1 MICKVHL
8 LDNVGAAWRGAARA
22 FACGV
27 RMDGRT
33 TGPVVTG
40 TSTPLVGRRDALA
53 ALRGAMAASRRDGFQ
68 FLALAG
74 EPGAGKTRLLG
85 ELAAMAGADGFTSLW
100 GRAAEYEQMLPYS
113 ALVDALDDHLDARR
127 EEVVRA
133 VGAGQAALLSGVF
146 PGLAAEGAPAAD
158 EPALA
163 DDRSGLAR
171 YRLYRAVR
179 HLVGAL
185 AGPSGLLLVLDDVH
199 WADDGTI
206 EFLDHMVRHPPAGPV
221 LMAVAFRPAQ
231 AAPRVARLAAAAGP
245 RGHEVVV
252 GPLSAAEVR
261 QFLGPQVSRGRS
273 MALYEASGGN
283 PFYLEALARMDGT
296 DVTELPPTVLAALQ
310 VELADLSPGALLVA
324 QAAAVAADEFEPA
337 VAAVAAEVPPAV
349 TLAALDE
356 LVERDIVRSAG
367 GRFRFRHPLVRRA
380 VYESAAAGWR
390 LGAHARI
397 AAHLAELGAPATVQ
411 AHHVEHSGSFGDRR
425 AVEVLVEAARAVTAH
440 APATS
445 AHWLQAALRL
455 MPDDAAAREERLALM
470 LELSWAQGISGR
482 LAEGRDTARELL
494 RMLPDDDYPRRG
506 RAARVCA
513 LMERQL
519 DRPQEARALLLDELS
534 RMPNPRAA
542 AAVPMRMRLVAES
555 MMRVDFR
562 AAQAVLD
569 LMPDNADDWEPGLA
583 VAVAALRP
591 MPALAARRIDDAL
604 RYADIAGKLLADA
617 PDEHLSE
624 WLDAIAWLCW
634 AESYLGRYGDAL
646 RHFDRAAAVARSTGQ
661 TYILTNL
668 LAGRAKTLVATGRLA
683 EARATAEESVECA
696 RLLDSGQQLVFALT
710 QLCLAESWSGDDEA
724 AIRAG
729 EEAVRC
735 GVGAG
740 ETWEATARYARGQAL
755 VNAGRFAEG
764 VEAVLDACNRFDSP
778 RVDPGTLLQ
787 ACEALAY
794 ADASRET
801 SAVAG
806 AVLGV
811 GTGTEAGAEA
821 VARAGQWAA
830 LAVRLE
836 EPRLPAYC
844 GFASLARAHAL
855 SREDPS
861 AAAAA
866 AEEAARALAA
876 GERRLDAGRALLT
889 AGLAHLGAPGGRSR
903 ARENL
908 RAAAEI
914 FDSCGARALKARTER
929 ELRRLGVRV
938 GGGATTAASG
948 EAARFGLSPRELEVA
963 LLVAEGLTNQQVA
976 ERLFLSVRTVE
987 THLSRIFAKLEVT
1000 SRVGVATAL
1009 TR

>member
-1 MICKVHL
+1 
-8 LDNVGAAWRGAARA
+8 
-22 FACGV
+22 
-27 RMDGRT
+27 MDGRT
-33 TGPVVTG
+33 AGSVVTG
-40 TSTPLVGRRDALA
+40 TSVPLVGRRDALT

-85 ELAAMAGADGFTSLW
+85 ELAAMAGGDGFTPLW

-113 ALVDALDDHLDARR
+113 ALVDALDDHLDTRR
-127 EEVVRA
+127 EDVVRS
-133 VGAGQAALLSGVF
+133 VGSGQAALLSGVF
-146 PGLAAEGAPAAD
+146 PGLAADAAPAGD

-185 AGPSGLLLVLDDVH
+185 AGPTGLLLVLDDVH
-199 WADDGTI
+199 WADDGTL
-206 EFLDHMVRHPPAGPV
+206 EFLDHVVRHPPAGPV
-221 LMAVAFRPAQ
+221 LMAVSFRPAQ

-261 QFLGPQVSRGRS
+261 QFLGPDVSRGRG

-283 PFYLEALARMDGT
+283 PFYLEALARMGGT
-296 DVTELPPTVLAALQ
+296 DVAELPPTVLAALQ
-310 VELADLSPGALLVA
+310 VELGDLSPGALLVA
-324 QAAAVAADEFEPA
+324 QAAAVTADEFEPA
-337 VAAVAAEVPPAV
+337 IAAVAGEVPPAA

-411 AHHVEHSGSFGDRR
+411 AHHVEHSGSFGDQR
-425 AVEVLVEAARAVTAH
+425 AVEVLVAAARAVTAH

-455 MPDDAAAREERLALM
+455 MPDDAATREDRLALM
-470 LELSWAQGISGR
+470 MELSWAQGISGR

-494 RMLPDDDYPRRG
+494 RTLPEDDHPRRG

-591 MPALAARRIDDAL
+591 MPALAARRTDDAL
-604 RYADIAGKLLADA
+604 RYAEIAGKLLADA
-617 PDEHLSE
+617 PDDHLSE

-634 AESYLGRYGDAL
+634 AESYLGRYGEAL

-683 EARATAEESVECA
+683 EARATTEESVEGA

-710 QLCLAESWSGDDEA
+710 QVCLAESWSGDDEA
-724 AIRAG
+724 ALRAG
-729 EEAVRC
+729 DEAVRC

-740 ETWEATARYARGQAL
+740 ETWEANARYARGQAL
-755 VNAGRFAEG
+755 VNAGRFADG
-764 VEAVLDACNRFDSP
+764 IEAVLDACNRFESP
-778 RVDPGTLLQ
+778 RLDPGTLLQ
-787 ACEALAY
+787 ACETLAY
-794 ADASRET
+794 AEAAQAADAKT
-801 SAVAG
+801 D
-806 AVLGV
+806 
-811 GTGTEAGAEA
+811 TKTEAEA
-821 VARAGQWAA
+821 AARAAQWAELA
-830 LAVRLE
+830 LRLE

-844 GFASLARAHAL
+844 GFAALARAHAL
-855 SREDPS
+855 CRRDPH
-861 AAAAA
+861 AAAEA
-866 AEEAARALAA
+866 AEEAARLLAA
-876 GERRLDAGRALLT
+876 GERRLDAGRALFT
-889 AGLAHLGAPGGRSR
+889 AGLARLGTPGGRSR
-903 ARENL
+903 AREHL
-908 RAAAEI
+908 RAAAEV
-914 FDSCGARALKARTER
+914 FDACGARALKARTER

-938 GGGATTAASG
+938 GGGASTATGG

-1009 TR
+1009 KR

>member
-1 MICKVHL
+1 
-8 LDNVGAAWRGAARA
+8 
-22 FACGV
+22 
-27 RMDGRT
+27 MDGRT

-40 TSTPLVGRRDALA
+40 TSAPLVGRRDALA
-53 ALRGAMAASRRDGFQ
+53 ALRGALAASRRDGFQ

-85 ELAAMAGADGFTSLW
+85 ELAAMAGGDGFTPLW

-127 EEVVRA
+127 EEVVRT
-133 VGAGQAALLSGVF
+133 VGSGQAALLSGVF
-146 PGLAAEGAPAAD
+146 PGLAADDAPIGGALPGD

-179 HLVGAL
+179 HLVGGL
-185 AGPSGLLLVLDDVH
+185 AGTAGLLLVLDDVH
-199 WADDGTI
+199 WSDDGTL
-206 EFLDHMVRHPPAGPV
+206 EFLDHVVRHPPAGPV
-221 LMAVAFRPAQ
+221 LMAVAYRPAQ

-245 RGHEVVV
+245 RGHEVAV

-261 QFLGPQVSRGRS
+261 QFLGPDVSRGRGT
-273 MALYEASGGN
+273 ALYEASGGN
-283 PFYLEALARMDGT
+283 PFYLEALARMGGT

-310 VELADLSPGALLVA
+310 VELGDLSPGALLVA

-337 VAAVAAEVPPAV
+337 VAAVAAEVPPAA

-356 LVERDIVRSAG
+356 LVERDIVRSTG

-425 AVEVLVEAARAVTAH
+425 AVEVLVDAARAVTAH

-455 MPDDAAAREERLALM
+455 MPDDAAAREDRLALM

-494 RMLPDDDYPRRG
+494 RMLPEDDYPRRG

-591 MPALAARRIDDAL
+591 MPALAARRTDDAM
-604 RYADIAGKLLADA
+604 RYAEIAGKLLADA

-634 AESYLGRYGDAL
+634 AESYLGRYGEAL

-683 EARATAEESVECA
+683 EARATAEESVEGA

-724 AIRAG
+724 AVRAG

-755 VNAGRFAEG
+755 VNAGRFADG

-787 ACEALAY
+787 ACETLAY

-801 SAVAG
+801 STGVDAG
-806 AVLGV
+806 AGTGV
-811 GTGTEAGAEA
+811 GTGVDAGAGTEAA
-821 VARAGQWAA
+821 ARAAQWAA

-844 GFASLARAHAL
+844 GFAALARAHAL
-855 SREDPS
+855 ARQDPS
-861 AAAAA
+861 AAAQA
-866 AEEAARALAA
+866 AEEAARLLAA

-889 AGLAHLGAPGGRSR
+889 AGLAHLGVPGGRSR

-908 RAAAEI
+908 RAAAEV

-938 GGGATTAASG
+938 GGGATTAAGG

-976 ERLFLSVRTVE
+976 QRLFLSVRTVE

>member
-1 MICKVHL
+1 
-8 LDNVGAAWRGAARA
+8 
-22 FACGV
+22 
-27 RMDGRT
+27 MDGRT
-33 TGPVVTG
+33 AGPVVTG
-40 TSTPLVGRRDALA
+40 TSAPLVGRQDALT

-68 FLALAG
+68 FLALVG

-85 ELAAMAGADGFTSLW
+85 ELAAMAGGNGFTPLW

-127 EEVVRA
+127 EEVVRT
-133 VGAGQAALLSGVF
+133 VGSGPAALLSGVF
-146 PGLAAEGAPAAD
+146 PGLAADGGPAGD

-185 AGPSGLLLVLDDVH
+185 AGSTGLLLVLDDVH
-199 WADDGTI
+199 WADDGTL
-206 EFLDHMVRHPPAGPV
+206 EFLDHVVRHPPTGPV

-245 RGHEVVV
+245 RGHEVAV

-261 QFLGPQVSRGRS
+261 QFLGPDVSRGRG

-283 PFYLEALARMDGT
+283 PFYLEALARMGGT
-296 DVTELPPTVLAALQ
+296 DVAELPPTVLAALQ
-310 VELADLSPGALLVA
+310 IELGDLSPGALLVA

-337 VAAVAAEVPPAV
+337 VAAVAAEVPPPA

-411 AHHVEHSGSFGDRR
+411 AHHVEHSGSFGDQR
-425 AVEVLVEAARAVTAH
+425 AVEVLVAAARAVTAH

-455 MPDDAAAREERLALM
+455 MPDDAANREDRLALM

-482 LAEGRDTARELL
+482 LAEGRDTARDLL
-494 RMLPDDDYPRRG
+494 RRLPEDDYPRRG

-569 LMPDNADDWEPGLA
+569 LMPDSADDWEPGLA

-591 MPALAARRIDDAL
+591 MPALAARRTDDAL
-604 RYADIAGKLLADA
+604 RYAEIAGKLLADA

-634 AESYLGRYGDAL
+634 AESYLGRYGEAL

-683 EARATAEESVECA
+683 EARATAEESVEGA

-710 QLCLAESWSGDDEA
+710 QVCLAESWSGDDEA
-724 AIRAG
+724 ALRAG

-755 VNAGRFAEG
+755 INAGRYAEG
-764 VEAVLDACNRFDSP
+764 VEAVLDACNRFESP

-787 ACEALAY
+787 ACETLAY
-794 ADASRET
+794 ADAARET
-801 SAVAG
+801 SAEAD
-806 AVLGV
+806 AE
-811 GTGTEAGAEA
+811 GT
-821 VARAGQWAA
+821 ARAAQWAA

-844 GFASLARAHAL
+844 GFAALARSHAL
-855 SREDPS
+855 SRQDPG
-861 AAAAA
+861 AAAEA
-866 AEEAARALAA
+866 AEEAARLLTV

-889 AGLAHLGAPGGRSR
+889 AGLAHLAAPGGRSR
-903 ARENL
+903 AREHL
-908 RAAAEI
+908 RAAAEV
-914 FDSCGARALKARTER
+914 FDACGARALKARTER

-938 GGGATTAASG
+938 GGGATTAAG
-948 EAARFGLSPRELEVA
+948 GDAARFGLSPRELEVA

>member
-1 MICKVHL
+1 
-8 LDNVGAAWRGAARA
+8 
-22 FACGV
+22 
-27 RMDGRT
+27 
-33 TGPVVTG
+33 
-40 TSTPLVGRRDALA
+40 
-53 ALRGAMAASRRDGFQ
+53 MAASRRDGFQ
-68 FLALAG
+68 FLALVG

-85 ELAAMAGADGFTSLW
+85 ELMAMAGRDGFTPLW

-127 EEVVRA
+127 DEVTRA
-133 VGAGQAALLSGVF
+133 VGTGQAALLSGVF
-146 PGLAAEGAPAAD
+146 PGLASGGGPAGD
-158 EPALA
+158 EPALS

-199 WADDGTI
+199 WADDGTM
-206 EFLDHMVRHPPAGPV
+206 EFLDHVVRHPPAGPV
-221 LMAVAFRPAQ
+221 LMAVAYRPAQ

-245 RGHEVVV
+245 RGHEVAV

-261 QFLGPQVSRGRS
+261 QFLGPGVSRGRGT
-273 MALYEASGGN
+273 ALYEASGGN
-283 PFYLEALARMDGT
+283 PFYLEALARMGGT
-296 DVTELPPTVLAALQ
+296 DVAELPPTMLAALQ
-310 VELADLSPGALLVA
+310 VELGDLSPGALLVA

-337 VAAVAAEVPPAV
+337 IAAVAAEVPPEGM
-349 TLAALDE
+349 LAALDE

-411 AHHVEHSGSFGDRR
+411 AHHVEHSGSFGDQR
-425 AVEVLVEAARAVTAH
+425 AAEVLVAAARAVTAH
-440 APATS
+440 APAAS

-455 MPDDAAAREERLALM
+455 MPDDAAAREGRLALM
-470 LELSWAQGISGR
+470 MELSWAQGISGR

-494 RMLPDDDYPRRG
+494 RMLPEDDYPRRG

-519 DRPQEARALLLDELS
+519 DRPHEARALLLDELS

-591 MPALAARRIDDAL
+591 MPALAAGRTDDAL
-604 RYADIAGKLLADA
+604 RYAEIAGKLLADA

-634 AESYLGRYGDAL
+634 AESHLGRYGEAL

-661 TYILTNL
+661 SYILTNL
-668 LAGRAKTLVATGRLA
+668 LAGRAKTLVAMGRLA
-683 EARATAEESVECA
+683 EAAATAEESVEGA

-710 QLCLAESWSGDDEA
+710 QVCLVESWSGDDDA
-724 AIRAG
+724 ALRAG
-729 EEAVRC
+729 EEAVHR

-755 VNAGRFAEG
+755 VNAGRYAEG
-764 VEAVLDACNRFDSP
+764 VEAVLDACNRFESP
-778 RVDPGTLLQ
+778 RLDPGTLLQ
-787 ACEALAY
+787 ACETLAY
-794 ADASRET
+794 ADASLSTGT
-801 SAVAG
+801 STGTGAG
-806 AVLGV
+806 TGA
-811 GTGTEAGAEA
+811 GTGTETPADASAGA
-821 VARAGQWAA
+821 ARWAA
-830 LAVRLE
+830 LAARLE
-836 EPRLPAYC
+836 DPRLPAYC
-844 GFASLARAHAL
+844 GFAALARAHAL
-855 SREDPS
+855 SRRDPG

-866 AEEAARALAA
+866 AEEAAAQLGT

-889 AGLAHLGAPGGRSR
+889 AGLARLGTPDGRAR
-903 ARENL
+903 AREHL

-938 GGGATTAASG
+938 GGGATTAAG
-948 EAARFGLSPRELEVA
+948 GDAPRFGLSPRELEVA

-1009 TR
+1009 KR

>member
-1 MICKVHL
+1 
-8 LDNVGAAWRGAARA
+8 
-22 FACGV
+22 
-27 RMDGRT
+27 MDGRT
-33 TGPVVTG
+33 AGPVVTG
-40 TSTPLVGRRDALA
+40 MSVPLVGRRDALT
-53 ALRGAMAASRRDGFQ
+53 ALRGAMAASHRDGFQ

-85 ELAAMAGADGFTSLW
+85 ELAAMAGENGFTALW

-127 EEVVRA
+127 EEVVRT
-133 VGAGQAALLSGVF
+133 VGSGQATLLSGVF
-146 PGLAAEGAPAAD
+146 PGLAAGGAPAGD

-185 AGPSGLLLVLDDVH
+185 AEPTGLLLVLDDVH
-199 WADDGTI
+199 WADDGTL
-206 EFLDHMVRHPPAGPV
+206 EFLDHVVRHPPAGPV
-221 LMAVAFRPAQ
+221 LMAVAYRPAQ
-231 AAPRVARLAAAAGP
+231 AAPRVATLAAAAGP

-261 QFLGPQVSRGRS
+261 QFLGPDVSRGRGT
-273 MALYEASGGN
+273 ALYEASGGN
-283 PFYLEALARMDGT
+283 PFYLEALARMGGT

-310 VELADLSPGALLVA
+310 VELGDLSPGALLVA

-337 VAAVAAEVPPAV
+337 VAAVAAELPPDA

-367 GRFRFRHPLVRRA
+367 ARFRFRHPLVRRA

-397 AAHLAELGAPATVQ
+397 AARLAELGAPATVR
-411 AHHVEHSGSFGDRR
+411 AHHVEHSGSFGDLP
-425 AVEVLVEAARAVTAH
+425 AVEVLVAAARAVTAH

-455 MPDDAAAREERLALM
+455 MPDDAGAREDRLALM

-494 RMLPDDDYPRRG
+494 RMLPEDDYPRRG

-534 RMPNPRAA
+534 RLPNPRAA

-591 MPALAARRIDDAL
+591 MPALAARRTDDAL
-604 RYADIAGKLLADA
+604 RYAEIAGKLLADA

-634 AESYLGRYGDAL
+634 AESYLGRYGEAL
-646 RHFDRAAAVARSTGQ
+646 RHFDRAASVARSTGQ

-683 EARATAEESVECA
+683 EARATAEESVEGA

-724 AIRAG
+724 ALRAG

-755 VNAGRFAEG
+755 VNAGRFADG
-764 VEAVLDACNRFDSP
+764 VEAVLDACNRFESP

-787 ACEALAY
+787 ASETLAY

-801 SAVAG
+801 
-806 AVLGV
+806 
-811 GTGTEAGAEA
+811 GTEAGTGIGTGIATGTGAGADTEA
-821 VARAGQWAA
+821 SARAAQWAA

-836 EPRLPAYC
+836 DPRLPAYC
-844 GFASLARAHAL
+844 GFAALARAHAL
-855 SREDPS
+855 SRRDPS
-861 AAAAA
+861 SAAAA
-866 AEEAARALAA
+866 AEEAARLLGA

-889 AGLAHLGAPGGRSR
+889 AGLAHLGTPGGRSR

-908 RAAAEI
+908 RAAAEV
-914 FDSCGARALKARTER
+914 FDACGARGLKARTER

-938 GGGATTAASG
+938 GGGATTAPGGQAT
-948 EAARFGLSPRELEVA
+948 RFGLSPRELEVA
-963 LLVAEGLTNQQVA
+963 QLVAEGLTNQQVA

-987 THLSRIFAKLEVT
+987 THLSRIFTKLEVT

>member
-1 MICKVHL
+1 M
-8 LDNVGAAWRGAARA
+8 N
-22 FACGV
+22 
-27 RMDGRT
+27 GRT
-33 TGPVVTG
+33 AGPVVSG
-40 TSTPLVGRRDALA
+40 TSTPLVGRQDALA
-53 ALRGAMAASRRDGFQ
+53 ALRGAITASRRDGFQ
-68 FLALAG
+68 FLALTG

-85 ELAAMAGADGFTSLW
+85 ELAAMAGRDGFTPLW
-100 GRAAEYEQMLPYS
+100 GRAAEYEQILPYS
-113 ALVDALDDHLDARR
+113 ALVDALDDHLDTRR
-127 EEVVRA
+127 QEVARA

-146 PGLAAEGAPAAD
+146 PGLAAGELSPED

-179 HLVGAL
+179 QLVGVL

-199 WADDGTI
+199 WADDGTM
-206 EFLDHMVRHPPAGPV
+206 EFLEHVVRHPPAGRV
-221 LMAVAFRPAQ
+221 LMAVAYRPAQ
-231 AAPRVARLAAAAGP
+231 AAPRVARLAATAGS
-245 RGHEVVV
+245 RGHEVAV
-252 GPLSAAEVR
+252 GPLSATEVR
-261 QFLGPQVSRGRS
+261 QFLGPGVGRGRG

-296 DVTELPPTVLAALQ
+296 DVTELPPTALAALR
-310 VELADLSPGALLVA
+310 VELGDLTPGALLVA
-324 QAAAVAADEFEPA
+324 QAAAVAADEFEPTI
-337 VAAVAAEVPPAV
+337 AAVAAQVPPAA

-356 LVERDIVRSAG
+356 LVERDIVRSVR

-397 AAHLAELGAPATVQ
+397 AAHLAELGAPATAQ
-411 AHHVEHSGSFGDRR
+411 AHHVEHSGSLGDQR
-425 AVEVLVEAARAVTAH
+425 AVEVLVAASRAVTAH

-455 MPDDAAAREERLALM
+455 MPDDAASREDRLALM
-470 LELSWAQGISGR
+470 MELSWAQGISGR

-494 RMLPDDDYPRRG
+494 RMLPEDDYPRRG

-519 DRPQEARALLLDELS
+519 DRPHEARALLLDELS
-534 RMPNPRAA
+534 HMPNPRAA

-591 MPALAARRIDDAL
+591 MPALAARRTDDAL
-604 RYADIAGKLLADA
+604 RYAEIAGKLLADA

-624 WLDAIAWLCW
+624 WLDALAWLCW
-634 AESYLGRYGDAL
+634 ADSYLGRYGDAL

-661 TYILTNL
+661 SYILTNL
-668 LAGRAKTLVATGRLA
+668 LAGRAKTLAATGRLA
-683 EARATAEESVECA
+683 EAAATAEESVEGA
-696 RLLDSGQQLVFALT
+696 RLLDSGQQIVFALT
-710 QLCLAESWSGDDEA
+710 QVCLVESWSGDDEA
-724 AIRAG
+724 ALRAG
-729 EEAVRC
+729 DEAVHR

-755 VNAGRFAEG
+755 VNAGRYAEG

-778 RVDPGTLLQ
+778 RLDPGTLLQ
-787 ACEALAY
+787 ACETLAY
-794 ADASRET
+794 ADAAQET
-801 SAVAG
+801 D
-806 AVLGV
+806 
-811 GTGTEAGAEA
+811 AESS
-821 VARAGQWAA
+821 ARAAQWAA

-836 EPRLPAYC
+836 DPRLPAYC
-844 GFASLARAHAL
+844 GFAALARAHAL
-855 SREDPS
+855 SRQDPC
-861 AAAAA
+861 AAAVA
-866 AEEAARALAA
+866 AEEAARLLHA
-876 GERRLDAGRALLT
+876 GGRRLDAGRALLT
-889 AGLAHLGAPGGRSR
+889 AGLACLGTPDGRGR
-903 ARENL
+903 ARESL

-914 FDSCGARALKARTER
+914 FDSCGARTLKARTER

-938 GGGATTAASG
+938 GGGASTAPGGDAP
-948 EAARFGLSPRELEVA
+948 RFGLSPRELEVA

-1009 TR
+1009 RR

>member
-1 MICKVHL
+1 
-8 LDNVGAAWRGAARA
+8 
-22 FACGV
+22 
-27 RMDGRT
+27 MDGRT
-33 TGPVVTG
+33 AGPVVSG

-53 ALRGAMAASRRDGFQ
+53 TLRNVMAASRRDGFQ
-68 FLALAG
+68 FLALVG
-74 EPGAGKTRLLG
+74 EPGMGKTRLLG
-85 ELAAMAGADGFTSLW
+85 ELAAMAGRDGFTPLW

-113 ALVDALDDHLDARR
+113 ALVDALDDHLDTRR
-127 EEVVRA
+127 EEVTRA

-146 PGLAAEGAPAAD
+146 PGLAADGAPAGD

-199 WADDGTI
+199 WADDGTM
-206 EFLDHMVRHPPAGPV
+206 EFLDYLVRHPPAGPV
-221 LMAVAFRPAQ
+221 LMAVAYRPAQ
-231 AAPRVARLAAAAGP
+231 AAPRVATLAASAGP

-252 GPLSAAEVR
+252 GPLSADEVR
-261 QFLGPQVSRGRS
+261 QFLGPGVSRGRGT
-273 MALYEASGGN
+273 ALYEASGGN
-283 PFYLEALARMDGT
+283 PFYLEALARMGGT
-296 DVTELPPTVLAALQ
+296 DVAALPPTVLAALQ
-310 VELADLSPGALLVA
+310 VELSDLSPGALLVA

-337 VAAVAAEVPPAV
+337 VAAVAAQVPYDA

-356 LVERDIVRSAG
+356 LVERDIIRSAG

-390 LGAHARI
+390 VGAHARI
-397 AAHLAELGAPATVQ
+397 AAHLAEVGAPATVR
-411 AHHVEHSGSFGDRR
+411 AHHVEQSGTFGDRR
-425 AVEVLVEAARAVTAH
+425 AVEVLVAAARAVTAH

-455 MPDDAAAREERLALM
+455 MPDDAATREDRLALM
-470 LELSWAQGISGR
+470 MELSWAQGISGR

-494 RMLPDDDYPRRG
+494 RMLPEDDYPRRG
-506 RAARVCA
+506 RAARVAA

-519 DRPQEARALLLDELS
+519 DRPHEARALLLDELS

-604 RYADIAGKLLADA
+604 RYADVAGKLLADA

-646 RHFDRAAAVARSTGQ
+646 RHFDRAAAIARSTGQ
-661 TYILTNL
+661 SYILTNL
-668 LAGRAKTLVATGRLA
+668 LAGRAKTLAATGRLEEAA
-683 EARATAEESVECA
+683 ETAEESVEGA
-696 RLLDSGQQLVFALT
+696 RLLDSGQQIVFALT
-710 QLCLAESWSGDDEA
+710 QVCLVESWRGDDEA
-724 AIRAG
+724 ALRAG
-729 EEAVRC
+729 EEAVHR
-735 GVGAG
+735 GVGTG

-755 VNAGRFAEG
+755 INAGRYAEG
-764 VEAVLDACNRFDSP
+764 VEAVLDACNRFESP
-778 RVDPGTLLQ
+778 RLDPGTLLQ
-787 ACEALAY
+787 ACEVLAY
-794 ADASRET
+794 ADA
-801 SAVAG
+801 AQ
-806 AVLGV
+806 
-811 GTGTEAGAEA
+811 EADPEA
-821 VARAGQWAA
+821 QARAAQWAA

-836 EPRLPAYC
+836 DPRLPAYH
-844 GFASLARAHAL
+844 GFAALARAHAL
-855 SREDPS
+855 SRQDPC
-861 AAAAA
+861 AAATA
-866 AEEAARALAA
+866 AEEAARLLRA
-876 GERRLDAGRALLT
+876 GERRLDAGRALLA
-889 AGLAHLGAPGGRSR
+889 AGLAYLGTPGGRSS
-903 ARENL
+903 ARERL

-914 FDSCGARALKARTER
+914 FDTCGAHALKARTER

-938 GGGATTAASG
+938 GGGATTVSG
-948 EAARFGLSPRELEVA
+948 EDAARFGLSPRELEVA

-1009 TR
+1009 KR

>member
-1 MICKVHL
+1 
-8 LDNVGAAWRGAARA
+8 
-22 FACGV
+22 
-27 RMDGRT
+27 MDGRT

-40 TSTPLVGRRDALA
+40 TSTPLVGRLTALT
-53 ALRGAMAASRRDGFQ
+53 ALRSAMAASRRDGFQ

-85 ELAAMAGADGFTSLW
+85 ELAAMAGGDGFTPLW
-100 GRAAEYEQMLPYS
+100 GRAAEYEQILPYS

-146 PGLAAEGAPAAD
+146 PGLAADGGPTGGPTGGTAADGARAGD

-179 HLVGAL
+179 HLVGTL
-185 AGPSGLLLVLDDVH
+185 AGPTGLLLVLDDVH

-206 EFLDHMVRHPPAGPV
+206 EFLDHVVRHPPAGPV

-252 GPLSAAEVR
+252 GPLSATEVR
-261 QFLGPQVSRGRS
+261 QLLGPQVSRGRS

-310 VELADLSPGALLVA
+310 VELGDLSPGALLVA

-411 AHHVEHSGSFGDRR
+411 AHHVDHSGSFGDRR

-591 MPALAARRIDDAL
+591 MPALAARRVDDAL

-683 EARATAEESVECA
+683 EARATAEESVACA

-794 ADASRET
+794 ADASQETSAET
-801 SAVAG
+801 SAVAD
-806 AVLGV
+806 AEA
-811 GTGTEAGAEA
+811 EAGA
-821 VARAGQWAA
+821 RAAQWAA

-844 GFASLARAHAL
+844 GFAALARAHAL
-855 SREDPS
+855 SRHDPS
-861 AAAAA
+861 AAAGA

-908 RAAAEI
+908 RAAAEV

>member
-1 MICKVHL
+1 
-8 LDNVGAAWRGAARA
+8 
-22 FACGV
+22 
-27 RMDGRT
+27 MDGRT
-33 TGPVVTG
+33 AGPVVTG
-40 TSTPLVGRRDALA
+40 MSVPLVGRRDALT
-53 ALRGAMAASRRDGFQ
+53 ALRGAMAASHRDGFQ

-85 ELAAMAGADGFTSLW
+85 ELAAMAGENGFTPLW

-127 EEVVRA
+127 EEVVRT
-133 VGAGQAALLSGVF
+133 VGSGQATLLSGVF
-146 PGLAAEGAPAAD
+146 PGLAADGAPAGD

-185 AGPSGLLLVLDDVH
+185 AEPTGLLLVLDDVH
-199 WADDGTI
+199 WADDGTL
-206 EFLDHMVRHPPAGPV
+206 EFLDHVVRHPPAGPV
-221 LMAVAFRPAQ
+221 LMAVAYRPAQ
-231 AAPRVARLAAAAGP
+231 AAPRVATLAAAAGP

-261 QFLGPQVSRGRS
+261 QFLGPDVSRGRGT
-273 MALYEASGGN
+273 ALYEASGGN
-283 PFYLEALARMDGT
+283 PFYLEALARMGGT

-310 VELADLSPGALLVA
+310 VELGDLSPGALLVA

-337 VAAVAAEVPPAV
+337 VAAVAAELPPAA

-367 GRFRFRHPLVRRA
+367 ARFRFRHPLVRRA

-397 AAHLAELGAPATVQ
+397 AARLAELGAPATVR
-411 AHHVEHSGSFGDRR
+411 AHHVEHSGSFGDRP
-425 AVEVLVEAARAVTAH
+425 AVEVLVAAARAVTAH

-455 MPDDAAAREERLALM
+455 MPDDAGAREDRLALM

-494 RMLPDDDYPRRG
+494 RMLPEDDYPRRG

-534 RMPNPRAA
+534 RLPNPRAA

-591 MPALAARRIDDAL
+591 MPALAARRTDDAL
-604 RYADIAGKLLADA
+604 RYAEIAGKLLADA

-634 AESYLGRYGDAL
+634 AESYLGRYGEAL

-683 EARATAEESVECA
+683 EARATAEESVEGA

-724 AIRAG
+724 ALRAG

-755 VNAGRFAEG
+755 VNAGRFADG
-764 VEAVLDACNRFDSP
+764 VEAVLDACNRFESP

-787 ACEALAY
+787 ACETLAY

-801 SAVAG
+801 GTEAG
-806 AVLGV
+806 TGIGAGIATGTGTGTGV
-811 GTGTEAGAEA
+811 GTGAGIGAGADTEAF
-821 VARAGQWAA
+821 ARAAQWAA

-836 EPRLPAYC
+836 DPHLPAYC
-844 GFASLARAHAL
+844 GFAALARAHAL
-855 SREDPS
+855 SRRDPS
-861 AAAAA
+861 SAAAA
-866 AEEAARALAA
+866 AEEAARLLGA

-889 AGLAHLGAPGGRSR
+889 AGLAHIGTPGGRSR

-908 RAAAEI
+908 RAAAEV
-914 FDSCGARALKARTER
+914 FDACGARGLKARTER

-938 GGGATTAASG
+938 GGGATTAPG
-948 EAARFGLSPRELEVA
+948 GQAARFGLSPRELEVA
-963 LLVAEGLTNQQVA
+963 QLVAEGLTNQQVA

-987 THLSRIFAKLEVT
+987 THLSRIFTKLEVT